1 MLESHT
7 VLAIIALSIMIAS
20 LGVTKQISEKSG
32 KEALDLLNKKQ
43 VILTFAIIVEIGVV
57 YSSYVQGNTPI
68 AVMWG
73 VNILL
78 AMLTWHT
85 VEKQKNMQLSL
96 ID

>member
-20 LGVTKQISEKSG
+20 LVVTKKISEKSG
-32 KEALDLLNKKQ
+32 KEVLDLLNKKQ
-43 VILTFAIIVEIGVV
+43 ALLTFAIMVEIGVV
-57 YSSYVQGNTPI
+57 YLSYVHGKTTI

-78 AMLTWHT
+78 AMLTWYT
-85 VEKQKNMQLSL
+85 VEKRKKMELSV

>member
-1 MLESHT
+1 MLEMYT
-7 VLAIIALSIMIAS
+7 VLAIIALFALFAS
-20 LGVTKQISEKSG
+20 LGVTKQVSGKSG

-43 VILTFAIIVEIGVV
+43 VILTFAIMVEIGVV

-78 AMLTWHT
+78 AMLTWYT

>member
-32 KEALDLLNKKQ
+32 KEVIDLLNKKQ
-43 VILTFAIIVEIGVV
+43 VLLTFAIMVEIGVV
-57 YSSYVQGNTPI
+57 YSSYVHGSTTI

-78 AMLTWHT
+78 AMLSWHI
-85 VEKQKNMQLSL
+85 VEKHKQMELSV

>member
-43 VILTFAIIVEIGVV
+43 VLLTFAIMVEIGVV
-57 YSSYVQGNTPI
+57 YSSYVHGKTTI

-78 AMLTWHT
+78 AMLSWHI
-85 VEKQKNMQLSL
+85 VEKNKKMQLSL
-96 ID
+96 IN

>member
-1 MLESHT
+1 MLESYT
-7 VLAIIALSIMIAS
+7 VLAIIALFALLAS
-20 LGVTKQISEKSG
+20 LGVTKQISGKSG

-43 VILTFAIIVEIGVV
+43 VLLTFTMMVEIGVV
-57 YSSYVQGNTPI
+57 YSSYVHGKTII

-78 AMLTWHT
+78 AMLSWYI
-85 VEKQKNMQLSL
+85 VEKHKKMQLSL

>member
-7 VLAIIALSIMIAS
+7 VLAIVALSIMIAS
-20 LGVTKQISEKSG
+20 LVVTKKISEKSG
-32 KEALDLLNKKQ
+32 KEVLDLLNKKQ
-43 VILTFAIIVEIGVV
+43 ALLTFAIMVEIGVV
-57 YSSYVQGNTPI
+57 YLSYVHGKTTI

-78 AMLTWHT
+78 AMLTWYT
-85 VEKQKNMQLSL
+85 VEKRKKMELSV

>member
-7 VLAIIALSIMIAS
+7 VLAIIALFIMIAS
-20 LGVTKQISEKSG
+20 LGVTKKISENSG

-43 VILTFAIIVEIGVV
+43 ALLTFAIMVEIGVV
-57 YSSYVQGNTPI
+57 YLSYVHGKTTI

-78 AMLTWHT
+78 AMLTWYI
-85 VEKQKNMQLSL
+85 VEKRKKMELSV

>member
-7 VLAIIALSIMIAS
+7 VLAIVALSIMIAS
-20 LGVTKQISEKSG
+20 LVVTKKISEKSG
-32 KEALDLLNKKQ
+32 KEVLDLLNKKQ
-43 VILTFAIIVEIGVV
+43 ALLTFAIMVEIGVV
-57 YSSYVQGNTPI
+57 YLSYVHGKTTI

-78 AMLTWHT
+78 AMLTWYT
-85 VEKQKNMQLSL
+85 VEKRRKMELSV

>member
-1 MLESHT
+1 MLELYT
-7 VLAIIALSIMIAS
+7 ILAIIALFALFAS
-20 LGVTKQISEKSG
+20 LGVTKQISAKSG

-43 VILTFAIIVEIGVV
+43 VILTFAIMVEIGVV
-57 YSSYVQGNTPI
+57 YSSYVHGKTTI

-78 AMLTWHT
+78 AMLSWYI
-85 VEKQKNMQLSL
+85 VEKHKKMQLSL